1 MLTQQSLDFLKDLSK
16 NNNRD
21 WFHDNKKRYEKE
33 LKKPFENTIDA
44 IIQEVQKVDPNIVV
58 TPKQAIFRIYRDTR
72 FSKDKSPYKTHV
84 SAIIAPGGTRQKEHP
99 GMYIHVEPGM
109 LMLGGGAY
117 FLETQSLY
125 GVRQFIT
132 LNIKRFENI
141 ISNPDFVEKYETLKG
156 EKNKRLP
163 KEFMEAAETQPLLYN
178 KQFYYMAELDPKNV
192 LREDFVPFVME
203 HYHAAKPLNDFL
215 VEALNS

>member
-33 LKKPFENTIDA
+33 LKKPFENTIGA

-84 SAIIAPGGTRQKEHP
+84 SAILAPGGTKQKEHP

-125 GVRQFIT
+125 QLRQFIT

-141 ISNPDFVEKYETLKG
+141 ISNPGFVEKYETLKG

-192 LREDFVPFVME
+192 LRKDFVPFVME
-203 HYHAAKPLNDFL
+203 HYHAAKPFNDFL
-215 VEALNS
+215 IEALNS

>member
-1 MLTQQSLDFLKDLSK
+1 MLTQLSLGFLKDLSK

-33 LKKPFENTIDA
+33 LKKPFEGMIGA
-44 IIQEVQKVDPNIVV
+44 IIQEVQKVDPTVVV

-84 SAIIAPGGTRQKEHP
+84 SAVIAPGGTKQKEYP

-117 FLETQSLY
+117 FLDTQSLY
-125 GVRQFIT
+125 QVRQFIT
-132 LNIKRFENI
+132 LNVKRFENI
-141 ISNPDFVEKYETLKG
+141 ISNPEFVEKFETLKG

-203 HYHAAKPLNDFL
+203 YYHAAKPFNDFL